1 MGSRLKLENELG
13 IIIIDGDL
21 STTYIPDKALVL
33 RKRWCLPWPRT
44 SKSLILLCAL
54 CISIPTHR
62 SSHSNLNE
70 AKW

>member
-33 RKRWCLPWPRT
+33 
-44 SKSLILLCAL
+44 
-54 CISIPTHR
+54 
-62 SSHSNLNE
+62 
-70 AKW
+70 